1 MKYFKLFISFCL
13 IVSIVPALAQQSTFT
28 IKGTIDTALNVSN
41 IYFAQGSF
49 INNEIN
55 KAKKIPVQN
64 GNFTISGNIS
74 EPGPAF
80 LSLTESL
87 RPKDPSELKQFVLD
101 KGLITIEINDKLSSA
116 NISGSKANAD
126 VLSYTAGQSP
136 FMAKLSAL
144 NEAADRQSQLGIP
157 LDSIIKMYHPS
168 LKEAGQELVNYQK
181 NYVAK
186 NPSAFIS
193 VLLLP
198 EIARSSYNF
207 FEIDSAFDRLDAAIR
222 TSSTGLAIGEYI
234 AKEKKTSIGAV
245 APEFALADSMGKMVP
260 LSSLKGK
267 YVLLDFW
274 AAWCK
279 PCRDENPNV
288 VRAFQKFKDKGFT
301 VLGVSL
307 DKERKDWIRAI
318 NIDKLT
324 WQHISDLKYFLSDAA
339 VLYGVTSIPR
349 NFLLDPNGKIIGRDL
364 RGPDLNEKL
373 EEILGSKE

>member
-144 NEAADRQSQLGIP
+144 NEAADRQSQRGIP

>member
-13 IVSIVPALAQQSTFT
+13 IASFIPAFAQSSFT
-28 IKGTIDTALNVSN
+28 IKGTVDPAFKITT

-49 INNEIN
+49 INNEMP

-64 GNFTISGNIS
+64 GNFIISGNIS

-87 RPKDPSELKQFVLD
+87 KPADPSEFKQFVLD
-101 KGLITIEINDKLSSA
+101 KGLITIEIKDKLSSA
-116 NISGSKANAD
+116 KVSGSKANID
-126 VLSYTAGQSP
+126 VVNYTAGQSS
-136 FMAKLSAL
+136 FMAKLGAL
-144 NEAADRQSQLGIP
+144 NEAAERQSQLGIP

-168 LKEAGQELVNYQK
+168 LKQAGQELINYQK
-181 NYVAK
+181 NFVAK

-207 FEIDSAFDRLDAAIR
+207 FEVDSAYKKLDEDIR
-222 TSSTGLAIGEYI
+222 TSPTGIAIGEYI
-234 AKEKKTSIGAV
+234 TKEKKTSIGAV
-245 APEFALADSMGKMVP
+245 APEFALADSMGKMVS

-267 YVLLDFW
+267 YVLVDFW

-288 VRAFQKFKDKGFT
+288 VQAFQKFKDKGFT

-318 NIDKLT
+318 NVDQLT
-324 WQHISDLKYFLSDAA
+324 WQHVSDLKYFLSDAA

-349 NFLLDPNGKIIGRDL
+349 NFLLDPMGKIIGRDL
-364 RGPDLNEKL
+364 RGSDLDEKL
-373 EEILGSKE
+373 EEIFK

>member
-1 MKYFKLFISFCL
+1 MKYFKLFFSFCL
-13 IVSIVPALAQQSTFT
+13 IVSIVPALAQQASFT

-41 IYFAQGSF
+41 IYFAHGSF
-49 INNEIN
+49 INNEIP
-55 KAKKIPVQN
+55 KAKKIPVHN
-64 GNFTISGNIS
+64 GNFIISGNIS

-80 LSLTESL
+80 LSLVESL
-87 RPKDPSELKQFVLD
+87 RPKDPSEFKQFVLD
-101 KGLITIEINDKLSSA
+101 KGLITVEVNDKLSSA
-116 NISGSKANAD
+116 NILGSKANAD

-144 NEAADRQSQLGIP
+144 NEAADRQSQLGVP

-168 LKEAGQELVNYQK
+168 LKEAGKELVNYQK

-234 AKEKKTSIGAV
+234 AKEKMTSIGAV

-288 VRAFQKFKDKGFT
+288 VRAFQKFKDEGFT

-373 EEILGSKE
+373 EEIFK